1 MPELPEVQTIVD
13 GLKNQILNKKILQ
26 IKVFDKKLLNDD
38 DAKFFIKKTV
48 LSIERRGKYILLF
61 FKEGGGCII
70 HLRMTGQFFV
80 EKDGFENFRKGDRA
94 AVFFEDAVLI
104 FRDVRRFGTF
114 DVFHERPDSLKL
126 GIDPLSNEFTKEV
139 FERLLKSSSSGIKA
153 FLLKQDKIAGI
164 GNIYAD
170 EALFLAKI
178 HPLHKTSSLSH
189 IQVRALHHAIIEVLK
204 KGLENK
210 GTRLGSGLGNYRHIN
225 GEGSNF
231 QTLQVYGKK
240 DGVCPRCHRKL
251 IKEVIASRGTTYC
264 PHCQILKAL
273 K

>member
-38 DAKFFIKKTV
+38 DAKFFLKKTV
-48 LSIERRGKYILLF
+48 HTIERRGKYILLF
-61 FKEGGGCII
+61 FKEEGGCII

-80 EKDGFENFRKGDRA
+80 EKAGFENFRKGDRIA
-94 AVFFEDAVLI
+94 LYFEDAVLI

-114 DVFHERPDSLKL
+114 NIFHDTPNGLKL
-126 GIDPLSNEFTKEV
+126 GIDPLSFEFTKDTL
-139 FERLLKSSSSGIKA
+139 ERLLKTSNCGIKA

-178 HPLHKTSSLSH
+178 HPLLKSCSLSNS
-189 IQVRALHHAIIEVLK
+189 QVNALHHAIIEVLK

-210 GTRLGSGLGNYRHIN
+210 GTRIGSGLGNYRHIN

-231 QTLQVYGKK
+231 DTLQVYGKK
-240 DGVCPRCHRKL
+240 DGLCPRCHRKL

-264 PHCQILKAL
+264 PHCQILKV
-273 K
+273 